1 MSSLLLL
8 RINGYLSC
16 GLTVLL
22 GQGGRIGMRKRLTI
36 TLGLILVFACL
47 TVAQVKNQKRRI
59 GTGLT
64 GPVRSVR
71 IERASFSKKG
81 NDYVEGPRVLAKT
94 INVDPEWRRLEWRY
108 HNPDGSVLRANVV
121 NLDADGDQ
129 TEVSENDGEGGL
141 VRKIVYI
148 YDDRKRLN
156 EYLIYKSDG
165 TLQYRWVATRP
176 VPGKVEIST
185 YNGDGSFRD
194 RAVNTFAFATPG
206 EKMESSVY
214 NLDGS
219 LSQKTVVVA
228 DGKRRV
234 ERWEYKS
241 DGSLLA
247 RFVDTRDR
255 EGFLIEIVEYNEDSS
270 IRRKE
275 TFTREFDAQ
284 GNWIKETKSEWDT
297 KAGTFVPTAVS
308 YQTITYY

>member
-1 MSSLLLL
+1 
-8 RINGYLSC
+8 
-16 GLTVLL
+16 
-22 GQGGRIGMRKRLTI
+22 MRRRQFI
-36 TLGLILVFACL
+36 AVGLILVFACL
-47 TVAQVKNQKRRI
+47 TAAQVKNQRRRI
-59 GTGLT
+59 GPGLT
-64 GPVRSVR
+64 GQVRSVR

-81 NDYVEGPRVLAKT
+81 DDYLEGSRVLAET
-94 INVDPEWRRLEWRY
+94 INLDPHWRRLEWKY

-121 NLDADGDQ
+121 ILDADGYQ

-156 EYLIYKSDG
+156 EYLTYKSDG

-194 RAVNTFAFATPG
+194 RAVNSFAFGKPG
-206 EKMESSVY
+206 EQLESSVY

-219 LSQKTVVVA
+219 LSQKTVLGA
-228 DGKRRV
+228 DGKGRV

-247 RFVDTRDR
+247 RFVDTRDS
-255 EGFLIEIVEYNEDSS
+255 EGFLIEGVEYNVDSS

-284 GNWIKETKSEWDT
+284 GNWIKETKSEWDA
-297 KAGTFVPTAVS
+297 KAGSLVPTAIS
-308 YQTITYY
+308 YQIITYY